1 MNRFLAVVTT
11 MLVALTAYQWTAL
24 SEMRSAL
31 SATRQ
36 QDASRI
42 RAAELASFN
51 RRSDEL
57 MDVMQWLDGFYR
69 SADGLQ
75 RPSGLC
81 VNGMPDFDGIRA
93 WVFDT
98 YLRTRTAGASPE
110 AARQQLTDTLLDSN
124 EWRAKHS
131 AR

>member
-1 MNRFLAVVTT
+1 MTRFLAVVTT
-11 MLVALTAYQWTAL
+11 MLVALTAYQWIAL

-31 SATRQ
+31 AVTRQ

-42 RAAELASFN
+42 REAELSNFN
-51 RRSDEL
+51 RRSAEL
-57 MDVMQWLDGFYR
+57 MDVMQWLDGYYR

-81 VNGMPDFDGIRA
+81 VKGAPDFDGIRT

-98 YLRTRTAGASPE
+98 YLHTRTAGASPE
-110 AARQQLTDTLLDSN
+110 AARQQLTDALRGSD
-124 EWRAKHS
+124 EWRSKHPGQ
-131 AR
+131 